1 MKRINFG
8 PKPLMYPQPVL
19 IISTYDAEGNPNAMN
34 AAWGITTD
42 FAEITVS
49 LSEHKTT
56 DNLKIRGAFTV
67 SMATEGFEAA
77 CDYVGIESG
86 RKVSDKFAR
95 AGFTAL
101 KSEFV
106 DAPLIAELPLALEC
120 RVKSFEDGI
129 LVGEIVNV
137 CADESILT
145 EGKVDVKKLRPISF
159 DPFTNAYFGV
169 GQKVGDA
176 FRDGLA
182 LK

>member
-1 MKRINFG
+1 
-8 PKPLMYPQPVL
+8 
-19 IISTYDAEGNPNAMN
+19 
-34 AAWGITTD
+34 
-42 FAEITVS
+42 
-49 LSEHKTT
+49 
-56 DNLKIRGAFTV
+56 LKARGAFTV
-67 SMATEGFEAA
+67 SKATEEYEAA

-86 RKVSDKFAR
+86 RKVPDKFR
-95 AGFTAL
+95 KAGFTAV
-101 KSEFV
+101 KSEHV

-159 DPFTNAYFGV
+159 DPFTNAYYGV
-169 GQKVGDA
+169 GEKIGDA
-176 FRDGLA
+176 FRDGMS